1 MPLDRST
8 GFITKHLHHNARE
21 VFGPGGIR
29 INPRNKRPSAQP
41 CDLSFCVPTCC
52 RFEVFY
58 HLFACEVSG
67 EVGEDLAV
75 AYGLKCLEVGRE
87 AIGEE
92 CFGFADEA
100 LVEHLFAAL
109 FDAGVQSFSGVMKG
123 DDEDSGTLLTPV
135 VMKRG
140 KRLAGLHPYVEGA
153 HQAAGVFGVDARGV
167 FGVDGLQAGEQ
178 GIDSVLF
185 ELMLQ

>member
-1 MPLDRST
+1 MVLYGND
-8 GFITKHLHHNARE
+8 GFFTKHSHHNARE

-41 CDLSFCVPTCC
+41 CDLPFCVSACC
-52 RFEVFY
+52 CFEVFY

-67 EVGEDLAV
+67 EVGEDLPV
-75 AYGLKCLEVGRE
+75 AYGLKCLEVGCE

-109 FDAGVQSFSGVMKG
+109 FDAGVQGFSGVMKG
-123 DDEDSGTLLTPV
+123 DDENSVGWDLVVLVLLIV
-135 VMKRG
+135 KI
-140 KRLAGLHPYVEGA
+140 RLIS
-153 HQAAGVFGVDARGV
+153 VD
-167 FGVDGLQAGEQ
+167 L
-178 GIDSVLF
+178 
-185 ELMLQ
+185 